1 MRVQKERG
9 AVMLESTYCIL
20 ISIIMF
26 FFLMSLGFFLYQN
39 TVVSIVANDVAE
51 EVSQTYKLR
60 NVSDSSAVTPTDIC
74 GVGKYRYLFFSDSFN
89 SKNEAKAASLANVR
103 LTKSSLA
110 KEDGGLSVNVET
122 IVDDI
127 GRRHYEV
134 TVKQSYSFLLGDLLN
149 FIGRTETQ
157 TIERTVYV
165 ESVDVLNYINTVKVK
180 KYGID
185 KVKDNSAFLG
195 LIDSAISLL
204 QSIFDN

>member
-1 MRVQKERG
+1 M
-9 AVMLESTYCIL
+9 
-20 ISIIMF
+20 
-26 FFLMSLGFFLYQN
+26 
-39 TVVSIVANDVAE
+39 
-51 EVSQTYKLR
+51 
-60 NVSDSSAVTPTDIC
+60 
-74 GVGKYRYLFFSDSFN
+74 
-89 SKNEAKAASLANVR
+89 ANVR

-165 ESVDVLNYINTVKVK
+165 ESVDVLNYINTVKVT